1 MAHQE
6 KHVLE
11 RNELCDLFSATPR
24 EDGESSHWIILHDKV
39 AQDNDHGRT
48 LIQFVAQLSQ

>member
-1 MAHQE
+1 MARQE

-11 RNELCDLFSATPR
+11 RNELCDLFSTKAN
-24 EDGESSHWIILHDKV
+24 EDGESSHWKILHDKV